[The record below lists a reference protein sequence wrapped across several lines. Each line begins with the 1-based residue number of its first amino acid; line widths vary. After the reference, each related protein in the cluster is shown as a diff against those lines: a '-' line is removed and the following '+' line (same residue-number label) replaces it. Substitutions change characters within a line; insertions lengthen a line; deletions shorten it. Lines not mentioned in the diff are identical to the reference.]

1 MCVGLV
7 GDANM
12 LADIYIFIYLLQGAI
27 REVRKDSQF
36 LAKQKLQEQ
45 LDRWEVSYCKINV
58 AFWVVGQI
66 GSKAAISGQS
76 VSQLVSHLF
85 CQSVSRSVSQFF
97 SGQLVS

>member
-45 LDRWEVSYCKINV
+45 LDR
-58 AFWVVGQI
+58 
-66 GSKAAISGQS
+66 
-76 VSQLVSHLF
+76 
-85 CQSVSRSVSQFF
+85 
-97 SGQLVS
+97 